1 MVYTAFLDVIRQ
13 MVQTRLGSTHKV
25 QLSQFSKNNGL
36 VLDGLSILPAG
47 GHLAPTIYLNPYYAL
62 YLKDMTLE
70 EIVDDILSIVSDG
83 SCLPHIEARIM
94 SDFSLVRSKVA
105 FKLINTASNPELL
118 SDLPHFPYLDLSI
131 VFYLFLEKNDSGQM
145 TALIHNDHLKLW
157 RLSEEELYQTAMENT
172 PRLLPS
178 TLKTMR
184 EVMSEIAVNQLG
196 EDYYDDLAGS
206 FDEDSPLSPLYVLT
220 NQTGLYGAGVMLY
233 PNILKNFADRMGQDL
248 VILPSSIHEVLLL
261 PYDETVDFDSL
272 NDMVVSINR
281 SEVPS
286 EDQLSNQIY
295 FYNRSDNQITQI
307 TNSSVPVGTKNP

>member
-118 SDLPHFPYLDLSI
+118 SDLPHFPYL
-131 VFYLFLEKNDSGQM
+131 
-145 TALIHNDHLKLW
+145 DHLKLW